1 MIIIKDKK
9 YLKSYKKYILDKNLK
24 KEIDRIYNIENII
37 INALNLQALIN
48 SPYKNIYHIEQK
60 KGNLKQYYTARINSK
75 MRLIMKPVGE
85 YPYNTLEIQEI
96 EFLDIDTKHYGEG

>member
-1 MIIIKDKK
+1 MIIIKGKK

-37 INALNLQALIN
+37 INSLNLQGLIN
-48 SPYKNIYHIEQK
+48 NPYKNIYHIEQK
-60 KGNLKQYYTARINSK
+60 KENLKEYYTARINDK

-85 YPYNTLEIQEI
+85 YPYNTLEIEKI